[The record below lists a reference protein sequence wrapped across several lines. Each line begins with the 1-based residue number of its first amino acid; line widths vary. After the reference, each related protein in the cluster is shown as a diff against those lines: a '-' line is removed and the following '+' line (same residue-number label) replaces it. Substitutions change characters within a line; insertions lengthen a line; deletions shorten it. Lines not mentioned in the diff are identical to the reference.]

1 MTEKRLQEELDNR
14 LFSAIADS
22 AWERVEAAVKEGAD
36 INARDELGHTP
47 LLCAMYHGGSD
58 ATIRLLLEK
67 GADVNY
73 DSTIVLHIA
82 CGYQSRGI
90 VGLLLDAGAEVNAK
104 DNDNWT
110 PLHWAILGSNYDT
123 ARFLLEHGADANAR
137 NEVGEN
143 PLDLLPRPPDAP
155 DLERAGLGKD
165 REHLLDW
172 YREHHPDL
180 VMEVFCTRGPQL

>member
-1 MTEKRLQEELDNR
+1 MTEKRLQEELDDR

-58 ATIRLLLEK
+58 PTIRFLLEK

-90 VGLLLDAGAEVNAK
+90 VGLLLDAGADVNAR
-104 DNDNWT
+104 DGDGWT
-110 PLHWAILGSNYDT
+110 PLHWAILASNYDT
-123 ARFLLEHGADANAR
+123 ARFLLEHGAEANAR
-137 NEVGEN
+137 SEGGES
-143 PLDLLPRPPDAP
+143 PLDLLLRLPDAQ
-155 DLERAGLGKD
+155 DRGRAGLRKD

-172 YREHHPDL
+172 YREHHPEL
-180 VMEVFCTRGPQL
+180 VFEQFCTHVPQL